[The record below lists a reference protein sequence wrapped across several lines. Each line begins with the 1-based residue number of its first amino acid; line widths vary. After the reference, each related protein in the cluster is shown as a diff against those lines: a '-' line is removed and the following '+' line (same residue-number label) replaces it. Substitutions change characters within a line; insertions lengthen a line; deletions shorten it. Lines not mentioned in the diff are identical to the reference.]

1 MSQNTEFD
9 RLEKFVSKLLNKYD
23 KLREKNTELQTLL
36 HQREEEIG
44 ILKNEIN
51 NADNE
56 RGDLSNRVK
65 GLIEQIEEW
74 ESALEESQESVKTKK
89 IPESSDDVEKEIE
102 NEDESEVSDEK
113 DSNLQQNLF
122 NVEPRSA
129 DDNIGS

>member
-36 HQREEEIG
+36 HQREEEIS

-74 ESALEESQESVKTKK
+74 ESALEESQESAKTKK
-89 IPESSDDVEKEIE
+89 IAESSDDVEEID

-113 DSNLQQNLF
+113 ESNLQQNLF
-122 NVEPRSA
+122 NVEPRRA
-129 DDNIGS
+129 DDNIGG

>member
-51 NADNE
+51 NADSE

-74 ESALEESQESVKTKK
+74 ESALEESQESAKTKK
-89 IPESSDDVEKEIE
+89 NAESSDDGEEIE
-102 NEDESEVSDEK
+102 DEDESEVSDEK
-113 DSNLQQNLF
+113 ESNLQQNLF
-122 NVEPRSA
+122 NVEPRRA
-129 DDNIGS
+129 DDNIGG

>member
-51 NADNE
+51 NADSE

-74 ESALEESQESVKTKK
+74 ESALEESQESAKTKK
-89 IPESSDDVEKEIE
+89 IAESSDDGEEIE
-102 NEDESEVSDEK
+102 DEDEPEVSDEK
-113 DSNLQQNLF
+113 ESNLQQNLF
-122 NVEPRSA
+122 NVEPRRA
-129 DDNIGS
+129 DDNIGG

>member
-51 NADNE
+51 NADSE

-74 ESALEESQESVKTKK
+74 ESALEESQESAKTKK
-89 IPESSDDVEKEIE
+89 IAESSDDGEEIE
-102 NEDESEVSDEK
+102 DEDESEVSDEK
-113 DSNLQQNLF
+113 ESNLQQNLF
-122 NVEPRSA
+122 NVEPRRA
-129 DDNIGS
+129 DDNIGG

>member
-51 NADNE
+51 NADSE

-74 ESALEESQESVKTKK
+74 ESALEESQESAKTKK
-89 IPESSDDVEKEIE
+89 IAESSDDVEEID

-113 DSNLQQNLF
+113 ESNLQQNLF
-122 NVEPRSA
+122 NVEPRRA
-129 DDNIGS
+129 DDNIGG